1 MMSNP
6 ITIQVLAFGELY
18 QLMLNALA
26 GFMNQGFFASFLK
39 LTALIGIIMVTVGYL
54 KRRDPTIY
62 AKWVVSYV
70 LVLQLL
76 ITPKTD
82 VMVYDIA
89 EQKGL
94 AVDNVPLVFAVTASL
109 LTNIGVGLA
118 ETYDSLLSLPSSKDG
133 ESLPDDLKY
142 TKTGM
147 MFGSKLIQGARD
159 FRILDPVLKQEMND
173 YFKNCVVGD
182 IQINHKYSVGEL
194 GQSDNIHSLISKN
207 PSPVRLTTFNGEKKT
222 CLEASG
228 DLNKKLDEEIKKVYR
243 IFGVNLFHHATSN
256 YEGMFTEHLQSAFK
270 YFQGMTDSSADIFL
284 QSMMINAMG
293 DGLKDY
299 QAFTDSTAGIINNQ
313 VTKSEVQHRFAW
325 AIAGVK
331 AAWFLPILH
340 SVLLIM
346 LFAIFPI
353 ILVMTTLPNG
363 VQIFKGYMQFFISL
377 QFWPVLFAIL
387 NSVMTFYG
395 QYKSQGYGALTM
407 VSIEKMDEFHADL
420 TGVAGYLMLMIP
432 FLAKGLISNLSEAF
446 NNLATSMTNHLQGSA
461 MSVANDVAS
470 SSFSFGQNS
479 FYNTN
484 ANNFSANKHDSNWS
498 NFHGMRTEQLPT
510 GVTRTQTAS
519 GDTVFDVGAGISK
532 GAVSIHGTE
541 GLMSNLHESYE
552 KSKQANVN
560 AHQSYQEALIQ
571 SAQHAT
577 QLSQLSGHDMRLG
590 EGVSVGET
598 TQFLKSLGKMRQIAS
613 DVAERTG
620 VSHDEAFSRLLGAN
634 VEARMGAS
642 ISGRVPIAALSKFKL
657 NGSGSVGL
665 QYARNNVSSDHAKV
679 SFDNGITAKEAKDFN
694 ESYSQ
699 IKQFVGNHHFDETTS
714 KGAQLSN
721 QLGADIRKAETASR
735 NYDISLLQSERIN
748 RAESYVKSHGDQINA
763 NLDQSFAQFVA
774 KQVGSKHQQ
783 ELYANPGSMQAI
795 SELNQLGD
803 VFLQGKRDEIIA
815 QFGGEQKSKNIED
828 SYQSHQNLV
837 HQRKDEMLKHY
848 QAEEKKIKENAKP
861 LNLDFNEKERDALFR
876 NVNKH
881 SVDTHYSLQEDK
893 RDMGEKKRH
902 FENQT
907 QESLERGKENANR
920 WIWPRTK
927 DFFKEKN
934 DE

>member
-94 AVDNVPLVFAVTASL
+94 AVDNVPLVFAVTASI

-118 ETYDSLLSLPSSKDG
+118 ETYDALL
-133 ESLPDDLKY
+133 SLPDDLKY
-142 TKTGM
+142 TKTGSL
-147 MFGSKLIQGARD
+147 FGSKLIQGAHD
-159 FRILDPVLKQEMND
+159 FRILDPVLKQEMNE

-182 IQINHKYSVGEL
+182 IQINHKYSVGDL
-194 GQSDNIHSLISKN
+194 GQSNNIYALISKE
-207 PSPVRLTTFNGEKKT
+207 PSPIRLTTM
-222 CLEASG
+222 SG
-228 DLNKKLDEEIKKVYR
+228 QKLSCIQATKILKPKFDAEIKKAYQ
-243 IFGVNLFHHATSN
+243 IFGIQLFHHAKSN
-256 YEGMFTEHLQSAFK
+256 YEVLFEEQLQSSFA
-270 YFQGMTDSSADIFL
+270 YFQQMTDSSADIFL

-325 AIAGVK
+325 AVAGEK

-340 SVLLIM
+340 SVLLVM

-387 NSVMTFYG
+387 NSVMTCYG
-395 QYKSQGYGALTM
+395 HKSQGYGALTM

-498 NFHGMRTEQLPT
+498 NFHGMRTEQLAT

-532 GAVSIHGTE
+532 GVVSIHGTE

-552 KSKQANVN
+552 KSKQASRN
-560 AHQSYQEALIQ
+560 AHQAYQEALTQ
-571 SAQHAT
+571 SAHHAS

-590 EGVSVGET
+590 EGVSEGET
-598 TQFLKSLGKMRQIAS
+598 THFQKSLSKMKQIAS

-620 VSHDEAFSRLLGAN
+620 VSQDEAMTALFAAHIEGKAHLPKIATTPLKIVSKGRLEASGTIGGNYSRSSN
-634 VEARMGAS
+634 
-642 ISGRVPIAALSKFKL
+642 
-657 NGSGSVGL
+657 
-665 QYARNNVSSDHAKV
+665 SSDNAKI
-679 SFDNGITAKEAKDFN
+679 SFDEGVTTREAKDFN
-694 ESYSQ
+694 ESYNQ
-699 IKQFVGNHHFDETTS
+699 VKQFVKNHHFDETTS
-714 KGAQLSN
+714 RGAQLSS
-721 QLGADIRKAETASR
+721 QLGDDIRKAETASQ
-735 NYDISLLQSERIN
+735 NYDISLAQSERIS

-774 KQVGSKHQQ
+774 SKVGSKHQQ
-783 ELYANPGSMQAI
+783 ELYANPGSMSAI

-828 SYQSHQNLV
+828 SYQSQQNLV
-837 HQRKDEMLKHY
+837 HQRKDEMLKNY
-848 QAEEKKIKENAKP
+848 QAEEKQIKEDAKP
-861 LNLDFNEKERDALFR
+861 LNLNFNEKERDALYR
-876 NVNKH
+876 NIDKH
-881 SVDTHYSLQEDK
+881 SIDAHYSLQEDK
-893 RDMGEKKRH
+893 IDVNNKKNN
-902 FENQT
+902 FENKT
-907 QESLERGKENANR
+907 KENIDLGKENATR
-920 WIWPRTK
+920 WLTLRKK

-934 DE
+934 DA

>member
-94 AVDNVPLVFAVTASL
+94 AVDNVPLVFAVTASI

-118 ETYDSLLSLPSSKDG
+118 ETYDALL
-133 ESLPDDLKY
+133 SLPDDLKY
-142 TKTGM
+142 TKTGSL
-147 MFGSKLIQGARD
+147 FGSKLIQGAHD
-159 FRILDPVLKQEMND
+159 FRILDPVLKQEMNE

-182 IQINHKYSVGEL
+182 IQINHKYSVGDL
-194 GQSDNIHSLISKN
+194 GQSNNIYALISKE
-207 PSPVRLTTFNGEKKT
+207 PSPIRLTTM
-222 CLEASG
+222 SG
-228 DLNKKLDEEIKKVYR
+228 QKLSCIQATKILKPKFDAEIKKAYQ
-243 IFGVNLFHHATSN
+243 IFGIQLFHHAKSN
-256 YEGMFTEHLQSAFK
+256 YEVLFEEQLQSSFA
-270 YFQGMTDSSADIFL
+270 YFQQMTDSSADIFL

-325 AIAGVK
+325 AIAGEK

-519 GDTVFDVGAGISK
+519 GNTVFDVGAGISK

-552 KSKQANVN
+552 KSKQASAN
-560 AHQSYQEALIQ
+560 AHQAYQEALTQ
-571 SAQHAT
+571 SAHHAS

-590 EGVSVGET
+590 EGVSEGET
-598 TQFLKSLGKMRQIAS
+598 THFQESLSKMKQIAS

-620 VSHDEAFSRLLGAN
+620 VSQEQAMNTLFSIGFDLKPK
-634 VEARMGAS
+634 MGFVSA
-642 ISGRVPIAALSKFKL
+642 GV
-657 NGSGSVGL
+657 SGS
-665 QYARNNVSSDHAKV
+665 ASRNSSENAKI
-679 SFDNGITAKEAKDFN
+679 SYDEGITTREAKDFN
-694 ESYSQ
+694 ESYNQ
-699 IKQFVGNHHFDETTS
+699 VKQFVKNHHFDETTS
-714 KGAQLSN
+714 RGAQLSS
-721 QLGADIRKAETASR
+721 QLGDDIRKAETASR
-735 NYDISLLQSERIN
+735 NYDISLAQSERISH
-748 RAESYVKSHGDQINA
+748 AESYVKSHGDQINA

-783 ELYANPGSMQAI
+783 ELYANPGSLQAI

-803 VFLQGKRDEIIA
+803 TFLQGKRDEIID

-828 SYQSHQNLV
+828 SYQSQQNLV

-848 QAEEKKIKENAKP
+848 QAEEKKIQLDAKP
-861 LNLDFNEKERDALFR
+861 LHLNLNEKERD
-876 NVNKH
+876 
-881 SVDTHYSLQEDK
+881 SLIQK
-893 RDMGEKKRH
+893 QHEKSQKAH
-902 FENQT
+902 F
-907 QESLERGKENANR
+907 SLEADEWELENKQKFIDNKISNNIKIGKKSAGT
-920 WIWPRTK
+920 IDPRAKK
-927 DFFKEKN
+927 DFFKES
-934 DE
+934 E

>member
-1 MMSNP
+1 MSNP

-82 VMVYDIA
+82 VLVYDIA

-94 AVDNVPLVFAVTASL
+94 AVDNVPLVFAVTASI

-118 ETYDSLLSLPSSKDG
+118 ETYDALLSLPSSKDG
-133 ESLPDDLKY
+133 RVLPDDLKY

-147 MFGSKLIQGARD
+147 MFGSKLVQGARD
-159 FRILDPVLKQEMND
+159 FRILNPVLKQEMNE

-182 IQINHKYSVGEL
+182 IQINHKYSVGDL
-194 GQSDNIHSLISKN
+194 GQSDNIYALISKE
-207 PSPVRLTTFNGEKKT
+207 PSPLRLTTMN
-222 CLEASG
+222 S
-228 DLNKKLDEEIKKVYR
+228 KKLSCVEATKILKPKLDSEIKKAYQ
-243 IFGVNLFHHATSN
+243 IFGVQLFHHATSN
-256 YEGMFTEHLQSAFK
+256 YEGMFAEHLPSAFK
-270 YFQGMTDSSADIFL
+270 YFQGMTDESSNIFL

-313 VTKSEVQHRFAW
+313 VTKSEVQHRFSW
-325 AIAGVK
+325 AIAGEK

-346 LFAIFPI
+346 LFSIFPI

-363 VQIFKGYMQFFISL
+363 PQIFKGYVQFFISL

-395 QYKSQGYGALTM
+395 QYKTQGYGALTM

-498 NFHGMRTEQLPT
+498 NFHGMRTEQLVT
-510 GVTRTQTAS
+510 GVTRTQTPS
-519 GDTVFDVGAGISK
+519 GDTVFDVGAGMSK

-552 KSKQANVN
+552 KSKQASRND
-560 AHQSYQEALIQ
+560 HQAYQEALTQ
-571 SAQHAT
+571 SAHHAI

-590 EGVSVGET
+590 EGVSEGET
-598 TQFLKSLGKMRQIAS
+598 THFQESLSKMKQIAS

-620 VSHDEAFSRLLGAN
+620 VSQDKTMNTLFSIGCDLKPK
-634 VEARMGAS
+634 MGLVSAS
-642 ISGRVPIAALSKFKL
+642 V
-657 NGSGSVGL
+657 SGSTS
-665 QYARNNVSSDHAKV
+665 RNSSENAKI
-679 SFDNGITAKEAKDFN
+679 SYDEGITTREAKDFN
-694 ESYSQ
+694 ESYNQ
-699 IKQFVGNHHFDETTS
+699 VKQFVKNHHFDETTS
-714 KGAQLSN
+714 RGAQLSS
-721 QLGADIRKAETASR
+721 QLGDDIRKAETASR
-735 NYDISLLQSERIN
+735 NYDISLAQTERISH
-748 RAESYVKSHGDQINA
+748 AESYVKSHGDQINA
-763 NLDQSFAQFVA
+763 NLDQSFARFVA
-774 KQVGSKHQQ
+774 KQVGSQHQQ
-783 ELYANPGSMQAI
+783 ELYANPGSMSAI

-803 VFLQGKRDEIIA
+803 TFLQGKRDEIITK
-815 QFGGEQKSKNIED
+815 FGGEGKTEHIQASYDNSIASIAHKKKELMNQHQKGDFNIKKKG
-828 SYQSHQNLV
+828 Y
-837 HQRKDEMLKHY
+837 
-848 QAEEKKIKENAKP
+848 EEKIG
-861 LNLDFNEKERDALFR
+861 FNENERDDLIKS
-876 NVNKH
+876 VNQH
-881 SVDTHYSLQEDK
+881 RVEGHFSLKADK
-893 RDMGEKKRH
+893 WELENKQKFIDNKISNNIKIGKKSAG
-902 FENQT
+902 T
-907 QESLERGKENANR
+907 
-920 WIWPRTK
+920 IDPRAKK
-927 DFFKEKN
+927 DFFKER
-934 DE
+934 E

>member
-18 QLMLNALA
+18 QLMLNVLA
-26 GFMNQGFFASFLK
+26 GFINQGFFTIFLK

-76 ITPKTD
+76 ITPKTN

-94 AVDNVPLVFAVTASL
+94 AVDNVPLVFAVTASI

-118 ETYDSLLSLPSSKDG
+118 ETYDALL
-133 ESLPDDLKY
+133 SLPDDLKY
-142 TKTGM
+142 TKTGSL
-147 MFGSKLIQGARD
+147 FGSKLIQGAHD
-159 FRILDPVLKQEMND
+159 FRILDPVLKQEMNE

-182 IQINHKYSVGEL
+182 IQINHKYSVGDL
-194 GQSDNIHSLISKN
+194 GQSNNIYALISKE
-207 PSPVRLTTFNGEKKT
+207 PSPIRLTTM
-222 CLEASG
+222 SG
-228 DLNKKLDEEIKKVYR
+228 QKLSCIQATKILKPKLDTEIKKAYQ
-243 IFGVNLFHHATSN
+243 IFGIQLFHHAKSN
-256 YEGMFTEHLQSAFK
+256 YEVLFEEQLQSSFA
-270 YFQGMTDSSADIFL
+270 YFQQMTDSSADIFL

-325 AIAGVK
+325 AIAGEK

-498 NFHGMRTEQLPT
+498 NFHGMRTEQLAT

-532 GAVSIHGTE
+532 GVVSIHGTE

-552 KSKQANVN
+552 KSKQASRN
-560 AHQSYQEALIQ
+560 AHQAYQEALSQ
-571 SAQHAT
+571 SAHHAT

-590 EGVSVGET
+590 EGVSEGET
-598 TQFLKSLGKMRQIAS
+598 THFQESLSKMKQIAS

-620 VSHDEAFSRLLGAN
+620 VSQDEAFSRLLGAN
-634 VEARMGAS
+634 VEGRIGAS

-665 QYARNNVSSDHAKV
+665 QYARNNVSSDHAKI
-679 SFDNGITAKEAKDFN
+679 SSDNGISAREAKDFN
-694 ESYSQ
+694 ESYNQ
-699 IKQFVGNHHFDETTS
+699 VKQFVSNHHFDETTS
-714 KGAQLSN
+714 KGAQLSS
-721 QLGADIRKAETASR
+721 QLGDDLRKAETASQ
-735 NYDISLLQSERIN
+735 NYDISLAESERISH
-748 RAESYVKSHGDQINA
+748 AESYVKSHGEQINA

-783 ELYANPGSMQAI
+783 ELYANPGSMSVI

-815 QFGGEQKSKNIED
+815 QFGGPQKSQNIEN
-828 SYQSHQNLV
+828 SYQSQQSLV
-837 HQRKDEMLKHY
+837 HQRKDEMLKNY
-848 QAEEKKIKENAKP
+848 QAEEKQIKLDAKP
-861 LNLDFNEKERDALFR
+861 LNLDLNEKARNGLIKSVHQHSADAHF
-876 NVNKH
+876 
-881 SVDTHYSLQEDK
+881 SLQADQFNIEIEKENIDK
-893 RDMGEKKRH
+893 KNIDNIE
-902 FENQT
+902 
-907 QESLERGKENANR
+907 LGKENANR
-920 WIWPRTK
+920 WIWPKTK

>member
-1 MMSNP
+1 M
-6 ITIQVLAFGELY
+6 TIQVLAFGELY
-18 QLMLNALA
+18 QMMLNALA
-26 GFMNQGFFASFLK
+26 GFMNQGVFASFLK
-39 LTALIGIIMVTVGYL
+39 LTAMVGIIMVTVGYL

-62 AKWVVSYV
+62 VKWVVSYV

-82 VMVYDIA
+82 VLIYDIA
-89 EQKGL
+89 DQKGL
-94 AVDNVPLVFAVTASL
+94 AVDNVPLVFAVTASV
-109 LTNIGVGLA
+109 LTNMGVGIA
-118 ETYDSLLSLPSSKDG
+118 ETYDALM
-133 ESLPDDLKY
+133 SLPDDLKF
-142 TKTGM
+142 TKTGSL
-147 MFGSKLIQGARD
+147 FGSKLIQGARE
-159 FRILDPVLKQEMND
+159 FRILDPVLKQEMNE

-182 IQINHKYSVGEL
+182 IQLNHKYSVGDL
-194 GQSDNIHSLISKN
+194 GQSNNIYALITKT
-207 PSPVRLTTFNGEKKT
+207 PSPIRLTTINGDKIS
-222 CLEASG
+222 CLQSIKI
-228 DLNKKLDEEIKKVYR
+228 LKPKLDAEINKAYK
-243 IFGVNLFHHATSN
+243 IFGITLFHHASSN
-256 YEGMFTEHLQSAFK
+256 YEAMFNEHLKSAFE
-270 YFQGMTDSSADIFL
+270 YFQGMTDDSSNIFL

-313 VTKSEVQHRFAW
+313 VTKSEAQHRYSW
-325 AIAGVK
+325 AIAGEK

-461 MSVANDVAS
+461 MSVAGEAAA

-498 NFHGMRTEQLPT
+498 HFHGMRTEQLAS
-510 GVTRTQTAS
+510 GVTKTQTAS

-532 GAVSIHGTE
+532 GVVSLHGSE
-541 GLMSNLHESYE
+541 SLMANLHESYE
-552 KSKQANVN
+552 KSKLASSN
-560 AHQSYQEALIQ
+560 AHQAYQEALTQ
-571 SAQHAT
+571 SAHHAS

-590 EGVSVGET
+590 QGISEGET
-598 TQFLKSLGKMRQIAS
+598 THFQESLSKMKQIAS

-620 VSHDEAFSRLLGAN
+620 VSQDEAFSRLLGFNA
-634 VEARMGAS
+634 EARFGTS

-665 QYARNNVSSDHAKV
+665 QYARNNVSSDHAKI
-679 SFDNGITAKEAKDFN
+679 SSDNGISAREAKDFN
-694 ESYSQ
+694 ESYNQ
-699 IKQFVGNHHFDETTS
+699 VKQFVSNHHFDETTS
-714 KGAQLSN
+714 KGAQLSS
-721 QLGADIRKAETASR
+721 QLGDDLRKAETASR
-735 NYDISLLQSERIN
+735 NYDISLAQSERISH
-748 RAESYVKSHGDQINA
+748 AEAYVKSHGDQINS
-763 NLDQSFAQFVA
+763 NLDQSFAKFVA
-774 KQVGSKHQQ
+774 SHVGSKHQQ

-803 VFLQGKRDEIIA
+803 AFLQEKRDEIIT
-815 QFGGEQKSKNIED
+815 QFGGERKEKNLHETYQNKLGSMAYQKQELIK
-828 SYQSHQNLV
+828 QHQ
-837 HQRKDEMLKHY
+837 KGDF
-848 QAEEKKIKENAKP
+848 KIKKEGYDSKIG
-861 LNLDFNEKERDALFR
+861 FNEKERDGLL
-876 NVNKH
+876 NHVNRH
-881 SVDTHYSLQEDK
+881 SADAHFSLQADRFSIES
-893 RDMGEKKRH
+893 EK
-902 FENQT
+902 ENIDT
-907 QESLERGKENANR
+907 KNLAHIALGKDNANR
-920 WIWPRTK
+920 WIMPK
-927 DFFKEKN
+927 KGELLKEKS